1 MLKVTTLFYSIQ
13 GEGTNMGKPS
23 IFIRLHGCNLDCSFC
38 DDHWHKGAYQEYGFK
53 QLLERVKIYNS
64 KEIIITGGEPSIY
77 DLNKFIA
84 FMQSHAYNISV
95 ETNGYK
101 FENIKQANWIT
112 YSPKDWNN
120 IHTTGYNELKCIVN
134 SNSNIQPLLDLEI
147 EQPIFIQAE
156 NYFDE
161 IHEDN
166 SNYCVELVKMY
177 PKLRLSVQIHKFL
190 GVE

>member
-1 MLKVTTLFYSIQ
+1 MLKVTTIFYSIQ
-13 GEGTNMGKPS
+13 GEGVNVGKAS
-23 IFIRLHGCNLDCSFC
+23 IFIRLYGCNLDCSFC
-38 DDHWHKGAYQEYGFK
+38 DDHLHKGAYQEHSFEDILK
-53 QLLERVKIYNS
+53 KIKIYPS

-77 DLNKFIA
+77 DLNKFIE
-84 FMQSHAYNISV
+84 FMQSHNYNISV

-101 FENIKQANWIT
+101 FENIQQANWIT

-120 IHTTGYNELKCIVN
+120 IHPTGFNELKCIVN
-134 SNSNIQPLLDLEI
+134 IGSDIQPLLNLEI

-156 NYFDE
+156 NNFDTINE
-161 IHEDN
+161 EN
-166 SNYCVELVKMY
+166 SNYCLELVKRY

>member
-23 IFIRLHGCNLDCSFC
+23 IFIRLYGCNLDCSFC
-38 DDHWHKGAYQEYGFK
+38 DDHWHKGAYQEYSFE
-53 QLLERVKIYNS
+53 QLLESVKIYTS

-77 DLNKFIA
+77 DLNDFIV
-84 FMQSHAYNISV
+84 FMQSHGYNISV
-95 ETNGYK
+95 ETNGYE

-120 IHTTGYNELKCIVN
+120 IYTIGYNELKCIVN
-134 SNSNIQPLLDLEI
+134 RDSDIQPLLDLEI
-147 EQPIFIQAE
+147 EQPLFIQAE

-161 IHEDN
+161 IHEEN

-177 PKLRLSVQIHKFL
+177 PKFRLSVQIHKFL

>member
-1 MLKVTTLFYSIQ
+1 MLKITTFFYSIQ

-23 IFIRLHGCNLDCSFC
+23 IFIRLYGCNLDCSFC
-38 DDHWHKGAYQEYGFK
+38 DDHWHKGKYQEYTFE
-53 QLLERVKIYNS
+53 QVLERVKVYKS
-64 KEIIITGGEPSIY
+64 KEIVITGGEPSIY
-77 DLNKFIA
+77 DLNEFIA
-84 FMQSHAYNISV
+84 FMQSYGYNISV

-101 FENIKQANWIT
+101 FKNIQQANWIA

-134 SNSNIQPLLDLEI
+134 INSDIQPLLDLKI

-156 NYFDE
+156 NYFDKVNMS
-161 IHEDN
+161 N
-166 SNYCVELVKMY
+166 SNYCIELVKKY
-177 PKLRLSVQIHKFL
+177 PKLRLSIQIHKFL